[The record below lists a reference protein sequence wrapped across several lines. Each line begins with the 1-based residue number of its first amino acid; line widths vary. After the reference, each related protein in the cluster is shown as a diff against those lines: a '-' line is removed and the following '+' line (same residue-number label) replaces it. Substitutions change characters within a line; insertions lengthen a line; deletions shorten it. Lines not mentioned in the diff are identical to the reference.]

1 LKIYLNLFVILVVL
15 FIVIRS
21 VLLVRL
27 ETDLQ
32 HNGSGDNL
40 NVGGNIMNIFV
51 GNLSFETTD
60 EELRAEFAQY
70 GELSSVNILRDRM
83 TNRSRGFAFVEMPN
97 NEEAQNAIT
106 ALNGKTINGRQINAA
121 EARPREERPAR
132 PRTQGGGFGGNRN
145 RSW

>member
-1 LKIYLNLFVILVVL
+1 
-15 FIVIRS
+15 
-21 VLLVRL
+21 
-27 ETDLQ
+27 
-32 HNGSGDNL
+32 
-40 NVGGNIMNIFV
+40 MNIFV

-60 EELRAEFAQY
+60 DELRAEFAQY

-121 EARPREERPAR
+121 EARPREERSSR
-132 PRTQGGGFGGNRN
+132 PKSNFTRNN

>member
-1 LKIYLNLFVILVVL
+1 
-15 FIVIRS
+15 
-21 VLLVRL
+21 
-27 ETDLQ
+27 
-32 HNGSGDNL
+32 
-40 NVGGNIMNIFV
+40 MNIFV

-60 EELRAEFAQY
+60 DELRAEFAQY